1 MFNSY
6 LTRIFVCNVVVS
18 RAINSVLEVGMGSSA
33 GGERVEVIVVGELG
47 AEPGVA
53 CRWREERDLI
63 MLVAFLS
70 VVRKS
75 STNSIVRGRGGTH
88 V

>member
-1 MFNSY
+1 MDS
-6 LTRIFVCNVVVS
+6 
-18 RAINSVLEVGMGSSA
+18 SVGK
-33 GGERVEVIVVGELG
+33 ERVEVMVVGELG
-47 AEPGVA
+47 AEPEEA
-53 CRWREERDLI
+53 CRLREERVLI

-75 STNSIVRGRGGTH
+75 STNSIVRERDGTH